1 MAISD
6 SVRDQ
11 LLTLAVA
18 ANALAEY
25 AKAAS
30 ENANSDSVT
39 ADPMMR
45 SVRQGFLQ
53 VQSISTSFLTIDRP
67 DSGGSRFSG
76 TAISAAIDATNA
88 TVATKTQAKAKFVG
102 TSMYS
107 NTQIKNRLFDFVAA
121 NTLTNPQLTTIEN
134 ELGAGADL
142 NVASPADE
150 EEETA
155 AAIVG

>member
-1 MAISD
+1 MAAYAGS
-6 SVRDQ
+6 
-11 LLTLAVA
+11 A
-18 ANALAEY
+18 AD
-25 AKAAS
+25 
-30 ENANSDSVT
+30 NANSDSVT

-76 TAISAAIDATNA
+76 TAISAAIDATA
-88 TVATKTQAKAKFVG
+88 ASVATKTQAKAKFVG

-107 NTQIKNRLFDFVAA
+107 NTQMKNRFFDFVAA
-121 NTLTNPQLTTIEN
+121 GTMTNADLSTIEQ

-142 NVASPADE
+142 DVPNGPEE

-155 AAIVG
+155 AAIQPG

>member
-6 SVRDQ
+6 QVRDQ
-11 LLTLAVA
+11 LLTLQVA
-18 ANALAEY
+18 ANALAAY
-25 AKAAS
+25 AEAAAG
-30 ENANSDSVT
+30 NANSDSVT

-76 TAISAAIDATNA
+76 VAISAAIDATNA
-88 TVATKTQAKAKFVG
+88 TVAVKTQAKARFVG

-107 NTQIKNRLFDFVAA
+107 NTQIKNRLFDFVAGNA
-121 NTLTNPQLTTIEN
+121 LTNAHLTTIEN

-150 EEETA
+150 EEEEA
-155 AAIVG
+155 AAIIG